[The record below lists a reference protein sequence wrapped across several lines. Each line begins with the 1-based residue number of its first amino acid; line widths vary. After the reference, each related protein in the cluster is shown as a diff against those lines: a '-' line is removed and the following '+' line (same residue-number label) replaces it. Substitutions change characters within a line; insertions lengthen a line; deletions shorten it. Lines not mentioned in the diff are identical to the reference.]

1 MLEPDPVGVQRNL
14 SLAVIL
20 NRWAKCLFTSI
31 QNVAQHRVP
40 ARRALNANLVHAAGL
55 ELNFKFAEFVA
66 DQNRLIA
73 KRGQT
78 SVRVRFINDFAFRLV
93 RNFPQKVMP
102 MPRGRIN
109 TPGDSSNVSLQ
120 YTPIL
125 ELFRQTLRR
134 LPSLGENHDS

>member
-20 NRWAKCLFTSI
+20 NRRTKRLLTSI
-31 QNVAQHRVP
+31 QNVAQHGVP
-40 ARRALNANLVHAAGL
+40 ACRALNANLVHATGL
-55 ELNFKFAEFVA
+55 ELNLKFAEFVA
-66 DQNRLIA
+66 DQNHLIA

-78 SVRVRFINDFAFRLV
+78 SIRMRFINDFALRLV
-93 RNFPQKVMP
+93 RDFPQKVMP
-102 MPRGRIN
+102 MPRRRIN
-109 TPGDSSNVSLQ
+109 TPGDSSHVSLM
-120 YTPIL
+120 YTPIF